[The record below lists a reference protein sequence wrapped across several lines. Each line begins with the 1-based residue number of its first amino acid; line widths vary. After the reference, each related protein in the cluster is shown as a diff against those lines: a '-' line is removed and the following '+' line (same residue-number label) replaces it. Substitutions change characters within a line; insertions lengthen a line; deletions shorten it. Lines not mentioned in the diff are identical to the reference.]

1 MTFNF
6 ATLVQP
12 LATII
17 LGVLSAWLTIISTR
31 RSGRH
36 EREAAMERVARELI
50 IAHQMKCPLGDAMAV
65 AVADRKREVG
75 EQISGVRV
83 EMRTLINQERQERN
97 TLHSDMRD
105 LRADVRSIREML
117 VEVAA
122 GVKKMNGNQHA

>member
-1 MTFNF
+1 
-6 ATLVQP
+6 
-12 LATII
+12 
-17 LGVLSAWLTIISTR
+17 
-31 RSGRH
+31 
-36 EREAAMERVARELI
+36 
-50 IAHQMKCPLGDAMAV
+50 MAV

-75 EQISGVRV
+75 EQIGGVRV
-83 EMRTLINQERQERN
+83 EMRALISQERQERN